1 MNEFSV
7 IVEVPC
13 KQSFLSQGP
22 RLGCRGRRCGVSVG
36 GEELGPRLPPGPAGA
51 SALRWAAGA
60 ESRAAPAAG
69 PEPRAASRRRRCVP
83 AQPSAAP
90 RLPHAPTHRRGD
102 PGGGRGRARPRE
114 GKGPV
119 LPEPAAAA
127 AQEAEAAAAAAAEA
141 ATCPPQ
147 SPAASD
153 PRPPVRQPAPR
164 RGALSTARGEYL
176 PRRPPRAARAVRRAG
191 VAADPLARRLSAA
204 LAQPG
209 PPQLSGCSGAHGS
222 SGAPRPAEVP
232 GQPGRWTG
240 PLRESPSQAPGL
252 GFPVR
257 LRSND
262 PEVCSPARDKC
273 MSRKRRGR
281 AWTDCVWVVSWPG
294 WFSEG
299 ALPQSDRGGTGS
311 PNPAHALG
319 RASRGNRGA
328 AAGIPGRGRN
338 GTRSLLEAP
347 FLSSSSSALGLRW
360 SSPPGSVRERAGV
373 LALAAVGGET

>member
-7 IVEVPC
+7 IVEVPS

-22 RLGCRGRRCGVSVG
+22 RLGCRGRRCGVSEG

-83 AQPSAAP
+83 AKPSAAP

-127 AQEAEAAAAAAAEA
+127 AQEAEAAAAAEA

-176 PRRPPRAARAVRRAG
+176 PRRPPRAARGVRRAG
-191 VAADPLARRLSAA
+191 VAADPLARRLPAA

-222 SGAPRPAEVP
+222 IGAPRPEEVP
-232 GQPGRWTG
+232 GQPGRWTD
-240 PLRESPSQAPGL
+240 PPRESPPQVPGL

-257 LRSND
+257 SGSND

-273 MSRKRRGR
+273 MSRRRCGR
-281 AWTDCVWVVSWPG
+281 VWTGCVWVVLWPG

-299 ALPQSDRGGTGS
+299 ALPPSDRGGTGS

-319 RASRGNRGA
+319 RSSCGNGGA
-328 AAGIPGRGRN
+328 VAGIRAGAGA
-338 GTRSLLEAP
+338 GTAQ
-347 FLSSSSSALGLRW
+347 
-360 SSPPGSVRERAGV
+360 PPGGSVSFLKFLCARPALVQPSRLCKAAGV
-373 LALAAVGGET
+373 LALAAVGVET